1 MTAAIKELLLQCPLG
16 WTKRG
21 LEYVPDEHIYLLETS
36 TRHALLA
43 RAPLIGATTFLMKLV
58 AVRCLR
64 DWCNEKFRES
74 YGIVTG

>member
-1 MTAAIKELLLQCPLG
+1 MTVAIKELLLQYPLG

-21 LEYVPDEHIYLLETS
+21 LEYVPDEHIYLLEPA

-43 RAPLIGATTFLMKLV
+43 RAPLVGATTFLMKLV

-64 DWCNEKFRES
+64 DWCHEKFQNSIEL
-74 YGIVTG
+74 